1 VMNRPSMMHGRGG
14 YPNAGR
20 PSMMHG
26 PGAGHNKNRPS
37 LHPRD
42 RDRDRGYDEGEIGEI
57 PEPQPRDGSASREPW
72 DDRRAERWGRGAE
85 RRHSGA
91 FGAEEDGEL
100 PLGGGGA
107 RPPLPAGRPPPDAA
121 YAAHAASRDILKSV
135 SAAPTPTMEP
145 FAGPGAQP
153 GGGLARHLSAPA
165 SADAGGDPESP
176 APKRKKL
183 GWGQGLARS
192 KSTGVASES
201 RAPETEQEHR
211 PPSVPIPDDAR
222 VDAGTPPFS
231 LAALSGSH
239 PISRKT
245 HPSLSANPFLSA
257 GDDSRS
263 GAPSPSPLGAH
274 AAPPRTPM
282 DPVARAAAAA
292 ASEAEAAA
300 RREMLAGAEKAKAEI
315 LRAMDET
322 DARIAAL
329 EREIAE
335 SEDRERSDREQMDE
349 QKQHQE
355 ARLRREL
362 EGVSSGVERAEKA
375 SSRAAQAARQ
385 AEARAEELRRKAGLI
400 DAEEKEKELL
410 KEKGGKKQKQKSHRD
425 NKDSAA
431 ARASARAVQ
440 RMLAGRE
447 PRVALVSQIVC
458 ENARLAETSH
468 LGLKTVCGLPLPH
481 ELPRVSVETIAT
493 ANARRE
499 RHDPDRLAA
508 RAAVTKVLRARR
520 EATREKALRLAVT
533 YLKRRERWRLRMQ
546 HADLRSFEKEMG
558 VRPGGKLPALG
569 TRGSSRH
576 AGAGA
581 GFGGARGSF
590 GGAARSEYEEL
601 QMIQELQARER
612 LKTLVKLPAQILD
625 PEDARFGAF
634 TANRNALVEDP
645 KAELELLKHTRPWAE
660 WEKKIFHE
668 KFASYGKNFKRVATF
683 IDGRT
688 TAECVTYYYQ
698 RQKTD
703 DGFKSRRRAQAKKRR
718 AYAEAKRMTGGAW
731 SGPGGPSAGGMS
743 AAALAKAS
751 REREAELRAAEEERK
766 GRSAE
771 ARQER
776 AALAAAEKKK
786 AKEKAAREKRK
797 REKEKE
803 TEKEKRE
810 QEKETEKAPEK
821 VSEASES
828 AEAGDAEAGDAAPA
842 ASDPSAAAAFKN
854 TPAAAQPP
862 GVAAAPNVSGP
873 VAGAGEAAPAA
884 GTKRKAAAAAE
895 APTKGKGKG
904 KKAAKT
910 ELPDASL
917 QWGVG
922 VEEKK

>member
-1 VMNRPSMMHGRGG
+1 MRLDLRRWTPS
-14 YPNAGR
+14 
-20 PSMMHG
+20 
-26 PGAGHNKNRPS
+26 
-37 LHPRD
+37 
-42 RDRDRGYDEGEIGEI
+42 
-57 PEPQPRDGSASREPW
+57 
-72 DDRRAERWGRGAE
+72 
-85 RRHSGA
+85 
-91 FGAEEDGEL
+91 
-100 PLGGGGA
+100 
-107 RPPLPAGRPPPDAA
+107 
-121 YAAHAASRDILKSV
+121 
-135 SAAPTPTMEP
+135 
-145 FAGPGAQP
+145 
-153 GGGLARHLSAPA
+153 
-165 SADAGGDPESP
+165 
-176 APKRKKL
+176 
-183 GWGQGLARS
+183 
-192 KSTGVASES
+192 
-201 RAPETEQEHR
+201 
-211 PPSVPIPDDAR
+211 
-222 VDAGTPPFS
+222 
-231 LAALSGSH
+231 
-239 PISRKT
+239 
-245 HPSLSANPFLSA
+245 
-257 GDDSRS
+257 
-263 GAPSPSPLGAH
+263 
-274 AAPPRTPM
+274 
-282 DPVARAAAAA
+282 RAAAAA

-300 RREMLAGAEKAKAEI
+300 RRETLAGAEKAKAEI

-349 QKQHQE
+349 QRQHQE

-375 SSRAAQAARQ
+375 AARAAQTARQ
-385 AEARAEELRRKAGLI
+385 ASARAEELRRKAGLI
-400 DAEEKEKELL
+400 DAEEREKEEKEL
-410 KEKGGKKQKQKSHRD
+410 KEKGGKKQKQKSHGD
-425 NKDSAA
+425 KDSGA

-447 PRVALVSQIVC
+447 PRVALVEQIVSK
-458 ENARLAETSH
+458 NARLAEMSRV
-468 LGLKTVCGLPLPH
+468 GLKNVCGLPLPH
-481 ELPRVSVETIAT
+481 ELPRVSVETIAAT
-493 ANARRE
+493 NATRERCDPARRARGGDQGSARAARGDSRE
-499 RHDPDRLAA
+499 GAEPGGDVPEAA
-508 RAAVTKVLRARR
+508 RAVAPAHAARGPAFVREGDGRA
-520 EATREKALRLAVT
+520 A
-533 YLKRRERWRLRMQ
+533 
-546 HADLRSFEKEMG
+546 
-558 VRPGGKLPALG
+558 GGKLPALG

-731 SGPGGPSAGGMS
+731 NGPGGPSAGGMS

-776 AALAAAEKKK
+776 AAPPPEKKK

-803 TEKEKRE
+803 TEKEKASE
-810 QEKETEKAPEK
+810 KKQEAFEKK
-821 VSEASES
+821 QEASES
-828 AEAGDAEAGDAAPA
+828 AEAGDAEAGAI
-842 ASDPSAAAAFKN
+842 F
-854 TPAAAQPP
+854 
-862 GVAAAPNVSGP
+862 GP
-873 VAGAGEAAPAA
+873 
-884 GTKRKAAAAAE
+884 KR
-895 APTKGKGKG
+895 
-904 KKAAKT
+904 
-910 ELPDASL
+910 
-917 QWGVG
+917 
-922 VEEKK
+922 

>member
-1 VMNRPSMMHGRGG
+1 
-14 YPNAGR
+14 
-20 PSMMHG
+20 MMHG

-57 PEPQPRDGSASREPW
+57 PEPQPRDESASREPW

-201 RAPETEQEHR
+201 RAPEMEQEHR

-231 LAALSGSH
+231 LAALSAN
-239 PISRKT
+239 PIPRKT
-245 HPSLSANPFLSA
+245 QSLSANPFLS

-274 AAPPRTPM
+274 APRATPM

-349 QKQHQE
+349 QRQHQE

-400 DAEEKEKELL
+400 DAEEKEKEL

-425 NKDSAA
+425 KDSAA

-447 PRVALVSQIVC
+447 PRVALVSQIVSK
-458 ENARLAETSH
+458 NARLAETSH
-468 LGLKTVCGLPLPH
+468 VGLKNVCGLPLPH
-481 ELPRVSVETIAT
+481 ELPRVSVETIAAT
-493 ANARRE
+493 NATRE
-499 RHDPDRLAA
+499 RCDPDRLAA

-520 EATREKALRLAVT
+520 EATREKALSLAVT

-546 HADLRSFEKEMG
+546 HEDLRSFEKEMG

-576 AGAGA
+576 AGA

-731 SGPGGPSAGGMS
+731 NGPGGPSAGGMS

-821 VSEASES
+821 QEASES

-842 ASDPSAAAAFKN
+842 ASDPSAAAAQ

-873 VAGAGEAAPAA
+873 VAGGGEAAPAA

>member
-1 VMNRPSMMHGRGG
+1 MNRPSLMHGRGG

-57 PEPQPRDGSASREPW
+57 TEPQPRDGSASREPW

-121 YAAHAASRDILKSV
+121 YAAHAVSRDILKSV

-145 FAGPGAQP
+145 FAGTGPGAQP
-153 GGGLARHLSAPA
+153 GAQLARHLSAPA

-192 KSTGVASES
+192 KSTGATPPIPPNGTGEM
-201 RAPETEQEHR
+201 EQEHR
-211 PPSVPIPDDAR
+211 PSSVPIPEDAL
-222 VDAGTPPFS
+222 PP
-231 LAALSGSH
+231 
-239 PISRKT
+239 
-245 HPSLSANPFLSA
+245 SANPFLLGLS

-263 GAPSPSPLGAH
+263 GAPSPSPLGAR
-274 AAPPRTPM
+274 APRSAPM

-300 RREMLAGAEKAKAEI
+300 RRETLAGAEKAKAEI

-349 QKQHQE
+349 QRQHQE

-375 SSRAAQAARQ
+375 AARAAQTARQ
-385 AEARAEELRRKAGLI
+385 AGARAEELRRKAGLI
-400 DAEEKEKELL
+400 DAEEREKEEKEL
-410 KEKGGKKQKQKSHRD
+410 KEKGGKKQKQKSHGD
-425 NKDSAA
+425 KDSGA

-447 PRVALVSQIVC
+447 PRVALVEQIVSK
-458 ENARLAETSH
+458 NARLAEMSRV
-468 LGLKTVCGLPLPH
+468 GLKNVCGLPLPH
-481 ELPRVSVETIAT
+481 ELPRVSVETIAAT
-493 ANARRE
+493 NATRE
-499 RHDPDRLAA
+499 RCDPARLAA

-520 EATREKALRLAVT
+520 EATREKALSLAVT

-546 HADLRSFEKEMG
+546 HEDLRLFEKEMG

-731 SGPGGPSAGGMS
+731 NGPGGPSAGGMS

-803 TEKEKRE
+803 TEKEKASE
-810 QEKETEKAPEK
+810 KKQEAFEKK
-821 VSEASES
+821 QEASES
-828 AEAGDAEAGDAAPA
+828 AEAGDAEAGAIFAPKA
-842 ASDPSAAAAFKN
+842 GDPAAAAAQM
-854 TPAAAQPP
+854 PAAAQPP
-862 GVAAAPNVSGP
+862 GVAAAPNVSGAF
-873 VAGAGEAAPAA
+873 AGGGEAAPAA

>member
-1 VMNRPSMMHGRGG
+1 M
-14 YPNAGR
+14 
-20 PSMMHG
+20 
-26 PGAGHNKNRPS
+26 
-37 LHPRD
+37 
-42 RDRDRGYDEGEIGEI
+42 
-57 PEPQPRDGSASREPW
+57 
-72 DDRRAERWGRGAE
+72 
-85 RRHSGA
+85 
-91 FGAEEDGEL
+91 
-100 PLGGGGA
+100 
-107 RPPLPAGRPPPDAA
+107 
-121 YAAHAASRDILKSV
+121 
-135 SAAPTPTMEP
+135 
-145 FAGPGAQP
+145 
-153 GGGLARHLSAPA
+153 
-165 SADAGGDPESP
+165 
-176 APKRKKL
+176 
-183 GWGQGLARS
+183 
-192 KSTGVASES
+192 
-201 RAPETEQEHR
+201 EQEHR
-211 PPSVPIPDDAR
+211 PPSVPNPDDAR
-222 VDAGTPPFS
+222 VDAGTPPLS
-231 LAALSGSH
+231 LAALSAN
-239 PISRKT
+239 PIPRKT
-245 HPSLSANPFLSA
+245 QSLSANPFLS

-274 AAPPRTPM
+274 APRATPM

-349 QKQHQE
+349 QRQHQE

-400 DAEEKEKELL
+400 DAEEKEKEL

-425 NKDSAA
+425 KDSAA

-447 PRVALVSQIVC
+447 PRVALVSQIVSK
-458 ENARLAETSH
+458 NARLAETSH
-468 LGLKTVCGLPLPH
+468 VGLKNVCGLPLPH
-481 ELPRVSVETIAT
+481 ELSRVSVETIA
-493 ANARRE
+493 AMNATRE
-499 RHDPDRLAA
+499 RCDPDRLAA

-520 EATREKALRLAVT
+520 EATREKALSLAVT

-546 HADLRSFEKEMG
+546 HEDLRSFEKEMG

-576 AGAGA
+576 AGA

-688 TAECVTYYYQ
+688 TADCVTYYYQ

-731 SGPGGPSAGGMS
+731 NGPGGPNAGGMS

-821 VSEASES
+821 QEASES

-842 ASDPSAAAAFKN
+842 ASDPSAAAAQ

-873 VAGAGEAAPAA
+873 VAGGGEAAPAA